1 MSPTQEVSIMLYAHI
16 ILLSDKGRQPLT
28 RRVEIKSIED
38 YAANKKYYQ
47 ERAILSLC
55 KSRALTPRHLEQ
67 YGYTK
72 VTVKFE
78 YKEIIK

>member
-1 MSPTQEVSIMLYAHI
+1 MSPYSRGRIMLYARI

-28 RRVEIKSIED
+28 RRVEIQSIED
-38 YAANKKYYQ
+38 YIANKKYYQ

-78 YKEIIK
+78 YKEN